1 MGFAFDIALTALLV
15 VLAWRA
21 TGDADLF
28 RAVVQFVAFGLL
40 MALAWVRMRAP
51 DVALAE
57 AAVGA
62 ALTGALLLA
71 ALARLERP
79 GAAKRTE
86 DASGEVA

>member
-1 MGFAFDIALTALLV
+1 MGFAFDAVLILLLI
-15 VLAWRA
+15 VLASRA
-21 TGDADLF
+21 IGDADLF
-28 RAVVQFVAFGLL
+28 RAVVQFIAFGLL

-71 ALARLERP
+71 AVARLQAGGTRSGTEEER
-79 GAAKRTE
+79 T
-86 DASGEVA
+86 

>member
-1 MGFAFDIALTALLV
+1 MGFAFDAVLTALLL

-21 TGDADLF
+21 TGDPDLF

-71 ALARLERP
+71 ALARLQRPRAER
-79 GAAKRTE
+79 RT
-86 DASGEVA
+86 DGGGQV

>member
-1 MGFAFDIALTALLV
+1 MGFAFDAVLILLLI
-15 VLAWRA
+15 VLASRA
-21 TGDADLF
+21 IGDADLF
-28 RAVVQFVAFGLL
+28 RAVVQFIAFGLL

-71 ALARLERP
+71 TVARLEAGGTRA
-79 GAAKRTE
+79 GTDEERT
-86 DASGEVA
+86 